1 MMAKR
6 TPKEKGP
13 IVGKIAEEIEKPI
26 TKDEVLLA
34 ICKYM
39 HQELKGIHEEI
50 KKIRERF
57 V

>member
-1 MMAKR
+1 MAKR

-13 IVGKIAEEIEKPI
+13 IVGNIAEEIEKPI